1 MKSKIWIQDAL
12 LPVDVYKDGGVGIR
26 IDSNIKQI
34 LNQANSSVGSPMQL
48 NLIVKAHIKDAEGLL
63 ALVYLLDY
71 LEDSQNCRIGLALPF
86 VPNARQDRLTGDVS
100 EVKPATLNS
109 VTNILNRYTKVV
121 RIFTTDVHSNITT
134 ALLRKAVNI
143 EQDEVFKRVQ
153 DRFEFETDII
163 ISPDFGAIKKATAV
177 AERIGKPLGIALKE
191 RDPLSNE
198 ILETKILQ
206 ADVKGKVVTIVD
218 DMLDGGRTF
227 IPLATRLKELGARWV
242 NLVVTHGIFSYGARQ
257 LQTGDIDN
265 IYVYYSW
272 LSPEA
277 VFSEGGFVKAVEYF

>member
-1 MKSKIWIQDAL
+1 M
-12 LPVDVYKDGGVGIR
+12 
-26 IDSNIKQI
+26 
-34 LNQANSSVGSPMQL
+34 
-48 NLIVKAHIKDAEGLL
+48 
-63 ALVYLLDY
+63 
-71 LEDSQNCRIGLALPF
+71 
-86 VPNARQDRLTGDVS
+86 
-100 EVKPATLNS
+100 
-109 VTNILNRYTKVV
+109 
-121 RIFTTDVHSNITT
+121 
-134 ALLRKAVNI
+134 
-143 EQDEVFKRVQ
+143 FKRVQ
-153 DRFEFETDII
+153 DRFEFETDVI

-227 IPLATRLKELGARWV
+227 IPLAARLKELGARWV
-242 NLVVTHGIFSYGARQ
+242 NLVVTHGIFSYGASQ